1 MIRKNIVSQI
11 TATCP
16 NTNVSKLDKSN
27 RFTIKLI
34 KTTFV
39 SLKLLRV
46 GRVSKL
52 ALKVTKEFIGCINVI
67 NHIKEQY
74 SCLNNQSKDMQP
86 KQLLSV

>member
-1 MIRKNIVSQI
+1 MICKNIVSQI

-16 NTNVSKLDKSN
+16 NTNVSKLNKAN

-39 SLKLLRV
+39 SLKLFGV

-52 ALKVTKEFIGCINVI
+52 ALKVIEEFIGCINVI
-67 NHIKEQY
+67 NRIKERY

-86 KQLLSV
+86 KQLLPI